1 MMRKT
6 RFMLITL
13 SVLLMSC
20 SGDDAGSSGTGSG
33 DHVWKDQVET
43 MDRARAA
50 EQKMLDAAEAQRQAI
65 EEQTR

>member
-1 MMRKT
+1 MHKIRL
-6 RFMLITL
+6 MLITF
-13 SVLLMSC
+13 SFLLMSC

-43 MDRARAA
+43 MDRAREA